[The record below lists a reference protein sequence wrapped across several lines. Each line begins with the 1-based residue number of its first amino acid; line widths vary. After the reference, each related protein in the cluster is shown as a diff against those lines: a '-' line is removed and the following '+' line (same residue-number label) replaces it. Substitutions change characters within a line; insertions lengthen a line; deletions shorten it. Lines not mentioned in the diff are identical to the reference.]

1 MNAHQQLTQL
11 LKEVYRPDETP
22 LHQLRILSGIT
33 GTRLTL
39 IRVDLRNL
47 NITETPITPITP
59 LPPAS
64 VDPDTEPPPP
74 QPQP

>member
-11 LKEVYRPDETP
+11 LKEHWTPDETP
-22 LHQLRILSGIT
+22 HHLLRTLSGIT

-39 IRVDLRNL
+39 IRVDLRNFTV
-47 NITETPITPITP
+47 TETPITP

-64 VDPDTEPPPP
+64 VGPDTEPPPP